1 VSPRELSRSFDLYDD
16 IVPLLKI
23 NALIVGLQM
32 RLDLKRY
39 YGVLATQAYKYTVL
53 IVDFEETMEL
63 IHL

>member
-1 VSPRELSRSFDLYDD
+1 M
-16 IVPLLKI
+16 
-23 NALIVGLQM
+23 VGWQM

-53 IVDFEETMEL
+53 VIDFEETMEL